1 MTPDEACAF
10 GTPASGPRPH
20 GPMGDGP
27 TEPHPQPQ
35 LLRAHWAEPWA
46 ACAPR
51 AAAGWVLEYSG
62 GGPC

>member
-27 TEPHPQPQ
+27 TEPNPN
-35 LLRAHWAEPWA
+35 LS
-46 ACAPR
+46 
-51 AAAGWVLEYSG
+51 Y
-62 GGPC
+62 